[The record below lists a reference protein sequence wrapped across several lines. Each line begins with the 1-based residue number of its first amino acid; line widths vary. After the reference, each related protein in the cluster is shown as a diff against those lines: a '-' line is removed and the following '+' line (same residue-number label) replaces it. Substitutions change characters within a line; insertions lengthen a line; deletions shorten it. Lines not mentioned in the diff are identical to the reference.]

1 MKQFLLVL
9 LAAIVLTVINPAK
22 SEAKV
27 IYDGAEIV
35 KGQTGK
41 MTFSK
46 DVKVYK
52 KNVNGQFESML
63 VKKGSYFR
71 VYNIE
76 KYNGQTYYW
85 MSSGYRVQATNLT
98 VFKAIPFEQRVQF
111 YDNPA
116 YLWINRDKPF
126 KSSYDEQGSFGTY
139 DHTYHTYLNR
149 WEWELKIEQGELV
162 YITDMSVVGGGIKRD
177 KIDSTDIQ
185 IIEPQPVNIDTLFIV
200 TKDTVQ
206 HIKPY
211 LIDNNDYYQRIAGQL
226 KAGTVLKSEGFKIGN
241 YYAVKLNDPESYNMF
256 FIPQSFVLEKATIEN
271 KAAK

>member
-1 MKQFLLVL
+1 MKKLFIVF
-9 LAAIVLTVINPAK
+9 LAAFVFAVVNPIK

-27 IYDGAEIV
+27 VYNGAEIV

-63 VKKGSYFR
+63 VKKGNYFR

-98 VFKAIPFEQRVQF
+98 VFTAIPFEQRVQF

-126 KSSYDEQGSFGTY
+126 ESFYMEDDSSGT
-139 DHTYHTYLNR
+139 HTHSYYTYLNI
-149 WEWELKIEQGELV
+149 WGDFEIEQGELV
-162 YITDMSVVGGGIKRD
+162 HTYNMGFVGGGIERN
-177 KIDSTDIQ
+177 KIDPTDIQ
-185 IIEPQPVNIDTLFIV
+185 IIEPELVNTDKLFIV

-211 LIDNNDYYQRIAGQL
+211 LINNNDYYQRIAGKL

-241 YYAVKLNDPESYNMF
+241 YYAVNLTEPHPEFYTRTF
-256 FIPQSFVLEKATIEN
+256 FIPQSYVIEKATLEN
-271 KAAK
+271 